1 MYQRTVNCCGLL
13 FISVDNGLSILN
25 KVIFM
30 HINQVISVFLTLCF
44 AVGSS
49 ASSSAVKQQING
61 INQLTFQDVN
71 IPVYFPTFLP
81 AVHSEDGESTEY
93 LFAVTTSS
101 ETYDIEIY
109 DISSQGS
116 TEDKPDI
123 TRLPLSCK
131 VGSVYGSHYP
141 KSDLDIALPEILE
154 ERTECR
160 ELLPNLDAQIAE
172 DGTSVSWVDTG
183 WDFIFCGSSGH
194 WSELQQFAA
203 RWKEITPIV
212 PQGTVCIYPKSIFF
226 MWSDVNC
233 HYCYEAYQMDLLSAL
248 TVFDSFQRIT
258 AE

>member
-1 MYQRTVNCCGLL
+1 
-13 FISVDNGLSILN
+13 
-25 KVIFM
+25 M

-109 DISSQGS
+109 DISSQGP

-123 TRLPLSCK
+123 TKLPLSCK

-154 ERTECR
+154 ERTACR

-172 DGTSVSWVDTG
+172 DGTSVSWEDTG

-226 MWSDVNC
+226 MWPDVNC

-248 TVFDSFQRIT
+248 TVFDSLQRI
-258 AE
+258 AADSSV

>member
-1 MYQRTVNCCGLL
+1 
-13 FISVDNGLSILN
+13 
-25 KVIFM
+25 M

-109 DISSQGS
+109 DISSQGP

-123 TRLPLSCK
+123 TKLPLSCK
-131 VGSVYGSHYP
+131 VGSVHGSHYP

-154 ERTECR
+154 ERTACR

-172 DGTSVSWVDTG
+172 DGTSVSWEDTG

-226 MWSDVNC
+226 MWPDVNC

-258 AE
+258 AD

>member
-1 MYQRTVNCCGLL
+1 
-13 FISVDNGLSILN
+13 
-25 KVIFM
+25 M
-30 HINQVISVFLTLCF
+30 HIIQGISVFLALCF
-44 AVGSS
+44 AAGSFDLS
-49 ASSSAVKQQING
+49 PTVKQQTNG

-81 AVHSEDGESTEY
+81 AVHSENGESTEY
-93 LFAVTTSS
+93 LFAATTSS
-101 ETYDIEIY
+101 EAYDIEIY
-109 DISSQGS
+109 DISLQDS
-116 TEDKPDI
+116 TDDKPDI
-123 TRLPLSCK
+123 ARLPLSCK
-131 VGSVYGSHYP
+131 VGSIHGSHYI
-141 KSDLDIALPEILE
+141 KFDLDIALPEILE

-172 DGTSVSWVDTG
+172 DGTSVSWEDTG

-248 TVFDSFQRIT
+248 TAFDNLQRLA